1 MAIAVRPEVS
11 VANVDAFLRDAH
23 ARYRAPLPGFAR
35 PLRFGVDLG
44 TATIVLTAVDATGR
58 PAYWDNVRCEAI
70 RDGVVVDFARAVNEV
85 RRLRER
91 AAASLGELPASAA
104 TAYPPGVP
112 ASDARACRYV
122 LEAGGLACRALVDE
136 ISAAQALLGIAD
148 GAVVDVG
155 GGSTGVGV
163 FRDGALVALSDAP
176 GGGLH
181 LDLIVAG
188 ALRIAV
194 GEAERIKREGE
205 IDVEHILRP
214 GIERIAE
221 SIKRQIGAE
230 PVRAVHLVGGAL
242 MIGGAADIV
251 SAYLAIPA
259 TGYAH
264 ADLITPFGMALCD
277 G

>member
-1 MAIAVRPEVS
+1 VN

-23 ARYRAPLPGFAR
+23 ARFRAPLPAPAR
-35 PLRFGVDLG
+35 PLRYGVDLG

-70 RDGVVVDFARAVNEV
+70 RDGVVVDFTRAVAEV
-85 RRLRER
+85 RGLRER
-91 AAASLGELPASAA
+91 AAAALGEVPASAA

-112 ASDARACRYV
+112 PSEARACRYV
-122 LEAGGLACRALVDE
+122 LEGAGLTCRALLDE

-194 GEAERIKREGE
+194 DEAERIKRSGQVN
-205 IDVEHILRP
+205 VEHILRP

-221 SIKRQIGAE
+221 SIRRQIGAE

-242 MIGGAADIV
+242 MVGGAADMV
-251 SAYLAIPA
+251 SAYLGLPA

-264 ADLITPFGMALCD
+264 ADLITPFGLALCD